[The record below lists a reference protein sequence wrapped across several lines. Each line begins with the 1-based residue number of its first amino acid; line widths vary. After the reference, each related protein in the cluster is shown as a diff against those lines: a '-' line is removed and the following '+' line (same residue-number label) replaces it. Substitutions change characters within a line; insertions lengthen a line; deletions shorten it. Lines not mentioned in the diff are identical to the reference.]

1 MKVSM
6 LAKSAAVA
14 LVFGLVA
21 STPAHAVDL
30 SGSGASFPTNLI
42 EACKAPFAT
51 ATSHT
56 FTYASGSS
64 STGRGNADK
73 AAVIAAVRARGFHP
87 KDDNEA
93 DALAILLWA
102 SETDGGVK

>member
-30 SGSGASFPTNLI
+30 QGSGASFPAPLI
-42 EACKAPFAT
+42 EACKAGFAT
-51 ATSHT
+51 TGNT
-56 FTYASGSS
+56 YVYASSLS
-64 STGRGNADK
+64 L
-73 AAVIAAVRARGFHP
+73 IH
-87 KDDNEA
+87 
-93 DALAILLWA
+93 I
-102 SETDGGVK
+102 